1 MTTVTTFTARRAI
14 GALRIWPG
22 DTIRLLESGQVEVV
36 RTLPPLAE
44 QIIRRAERMGDVRP
58 LQREAA

>member
-1 MTTVTTFTARRAI
+1 MSSVRTFTARRAI

-36 RTLPPLAE
+36 RTLPPPAE
-44 QIIRRAERMGDVRP
+44 LVIRRAERMGDVRP
-58 LQREAA
+58 AQQEAA